1 MSDPLVVRVDTHR
14 VIMVL
19 YGLCGSA
26 RAGLVFEAHPDAE
39 RVVVARFGGRN
50 GGTGQ
55 VAIPDQAALRATLD
69 WLAGHARAEV
79 VLRAV
84 LAAIRAC
91 DGVVGGWA
99 TERVLE
105 LLWGPRKPGQSRARK
120 LPPVRALVELLMV
133 ATWLLDAPVSARP
146 APAKRQGDVDRE
158 RARAGYGGSFAGCL
172 VSLDPDTRTMRLN
185 AALRQ
190 VLDNGPYD
198 LRPAEMFALPR
209 PGHAN
214 PRGRMPSLA
223 AVWLMVHSA
232 WDYAR
237 WRQNEALRREGAVQA
252 VCVEDFLARWTS
264 VDLDGIRRRRLMPVF
279 VDRLEHELAGAGEV
293 ALAGPIE
300 RHHQPGRS
308 QLRLRSVGRRR
319 PRGAPSSERDHVGGG
334 RRRRGDDRRPPV
346 NSTPTGAA
354 TSTGPPR
361 A

>member
-1 MSDPLVVRVDTHR
+1 MSDQRVLRVDTHR
-14 VIMVL
+14 VVMVL

-26 RAGLVFEAHPDAE
+26 RDGLMFEAHPDAE
-39 RVVVARFGGRN
+39 GVVVARFGGRN

-55 VAIPDQAALRATLD
+55 VAIPDQAALRSTLD

-84 LAAIRAC
+84 MAAVRAA
-91 DGVVGGWA
+91 DEVVGGWA
-99 TERVLE
+99 AERVLE

-120 LPPVRALVELLMV
+120 LPPVRALIELLMV

-146 APAKRQGDVDRE
+146 ATANRKGDVDRE
-158 RARAGYGGSFAGCL
+158 RARAGYGGSFSGCL
-172 VSLDPDTRTMRLN
+172 ISLDTETRTVHVDGQ
-185 AALRQ
+185 LRQ

-209 PGHAN
+209 PGHTN

-237 WRQNEALRREGAVQA
+237 FRQAEALRRDGAVQA

-264 VDLDGIRRRRLMPVF
+264 VDLDGISRRRLMPVF
-279 VDRLEHELAGAGEV
+279 VDRLEHELVGAGEV

-300 RHHQPGRS
+300 RHHQPGRC
-308 QLRLRSVGRRR
+308 QLRLRIVGRTR
-319 PRGAPSSERDHVGGG
+319 PGAVLSSERDHPGGG
-334 RRRRGDDRRPPV
+334 RRGDDRRPPV
-346 NSTPTGAA
+346 GSTPTGAA

-361 A
+361 T